1 MRHLMIAVMILAAA
15 AVAQE
20 QSLDETGTGRMQV
33 LGEEGIV
40 GNLPLEHTSVVIDV
54 SGNLQRATVRQVYG
68 NPYDEVIEAIYTF
81 PLPQS
86 AAVDRI
92 NMWLGDRLIE
102 GKIHER
108 HLAQQIYNEAID
120 GGQPLSRLKQERPN
134 VFTQRVG
141 DILPG
146 ESIVIEISH

>member
-54 SGNLQRATVRQVYG
+54 SGNLQRATDWIPG
-68 NPYDEVIEAIYTF
+68 I
-81 PLPQS
+81 S
-86 AAVDRI
+86 
-92 NMWLGDRLIE
+92 
-102 GKIHER
+102 
-108 HLAQQIYNEAID
+108 
-120 GGQPLSRLKQERPN
+120 GQGPAGP
-134 VFTQRVG
+134 
-141 DILPG
+141 
-146 ESIVIEISH
+146 